1 MTTKT
6 APIAPTAAAT
16 AAKQAAALKRI
27 NAILGAKGTH
37 RLAELVR

>member
-6 APIAPTAAAT
+6 APTAAET